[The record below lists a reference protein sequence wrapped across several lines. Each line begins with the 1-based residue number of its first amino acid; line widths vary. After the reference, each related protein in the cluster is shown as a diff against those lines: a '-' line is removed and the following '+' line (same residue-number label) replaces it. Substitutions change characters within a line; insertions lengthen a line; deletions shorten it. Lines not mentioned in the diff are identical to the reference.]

1 MTEQS
6 STATDRSAVA
16 RPYWMIYAAGLFGG
30 LILLADALGFVP
42 LEQVTAR
49 LAIGLI
55 YSTFVL
61 MIGKGS
67 KVSVMA
73 ALLIWAAIIATFIW

>member
-1 MTEQS
+1 
-6 STATDRSAVA
+6 
-16 RPYWMIYAAGLFGG
+16 MIYAAGLFGG